1 MAWQRR
7 MRSQIA
13 RATEMAPPENQ
24 YQSQNHSHNHNQKQQ
39 QQEQEQDPNQNSKNP
54 AQPDTSHLNSESLAK
69 YFHNNLYGTTR
80 KIEKKQWAKL
90 LPKKK
95 KKKFEPNGKHTAKR
109 IAQDEN

>member
-39 QQEQEQDPNQNSKNP
+39 QQEQEQEHDPNQNSKNP

-95 KKKFEPNGKHTAKR
+95 KIWAKR
-109 IAQDEN
+109 KTHG